1 MACSRCLRPWS
12 SIDEA
17 VKQRVKRAGLGLGED
32 PRDEASAAVESG
44 LGLGNGGNAQD
55 VHMEAIRLHPQT
67 HVDAGARGFAGELD
81 RVGA

>member
-1 MACSRCLRPWS
+1 MSFACFS
-12 SIDEA
+12 SLINEA
-17 VKQRVKRAGLGLGED
+17 VKRRVKRVGSRLGED
-32 PRDEASAAVESG
+32 PRDKARAVIEGG

>member
-1 MACSRCLRPWS
+1 MRFGGRFS
-12 SIDEA
+12 SISEA
-17 VKQRVKRAGLGLGED
+17 VKRVGSRLGEN
-32 PRDEASAAVESG
+32 PRDEARAVVEGG

-55 VHMEAIRLHPQT
+55 IHVEAIRLHPQT